1 MELCRLN
8 FLCNLNQLKK
18 NMRTALRIFGILVI
32 LFALLFGTMSIWR
45 AQRDKDDLRES
56 RMEIVKAEQS
66 LSLLK
71 EEAKN
76 MTGESKTQ
84 IDEQIATAEEGLK
97 KLPSES
103 VYTTVQML
111 LGFLVVISLIL
122 SVFLFRPNL
131 NFSRMLLVSSVV
143 LLLAAYF
150 ASPNLERGEYSGL
163 PSRTLALLT
172 GIPVVIA
179 AVFAF
184 LIAKNK
190 RAESLRSGR

>member
-1 MELCRLN
+1 
-8 FLCNLNQLKK
+8 
-18 NMRTALRIFGILVI
+18 MRAALRIFGILVI
-32 LFALLFGTMSIWR
+32 LFALLFGVMSIWR
-45 AQRDKDDLRES
+45 AQRDKNDLRES
-56 RMEIVKAEQS
+56 RMEIVEAEQN

-103 VYTTVQML
+103 VYTTVQIL

-122 SVFLFRPNL
+122 GVFLFRPNL
-131 NFSRMLLVSSVV
+131 KFSRIFLVASVV
-143 LLLAAYF
+143 LSLAAYF
-150 ASPNLERGEYSGL
+150 ASPDLKRGEYSGL

-172 GIPVVIA
+172 GIPVIIV

>member
-1 MELCRLN
+1 
-8 FLCNLNQLKK
+8 
-18 NMRTALRIFGILVI
+18 MRTALRIFGILVI

-56 RMEIVKAEQS
+56 RMEIVEAEQS

-76 MTGESKTQ
+76 MTGESKRQ
-84 IDEQIATAEEGLK
+84 MNEQIATAEEGLK

>member
-1 MELCRLN
+1 
-8 FLCNLNQLKK
+8 
-18 NMRTALRIFGILVI
+18 MRTALRIFGILAI
-32 LFALLFGTMSIWR
+32 LFALLAGTMSIWR
-45 AQRDKDDLRES
+45 AERDKDDIRES
-56 RMEIVKAEQS
+56 QTEIAETQQS

-76 MTGESKTQ
+76 MTGESKAQ
-84 IDEQIATAEEGLK
+84 MEEQIATAEAGMK

-103 VYTTVQML
+103 VYTTVQFL
-111 LGFLVVISLIL
+111 LGFLVVISVLL
-122 SVFLFRPNL
+122 GVFLFRPNL
-131 NFSRMLLVSSVV
+131 KFSRMLLVSSVV

-172 GIPVVIA
+172 GIPVVIV